1 MRVVLSHPLT
11 GASMAPPQVSWQ
23 LVVIQ
28 TADGSRVIDP
38 VLALARDNVV
48 HFYQVLAYLII
59 MLHLLFD
66 VSYQNIY
73 KLKNTDILWQGVYR
87 DWFTG
92 KIISLAE
99 NDPTIHDKQFEMA
112 KSKISYSIGQ
122 SGKATFV
129 GCEGTG

>member
-48 HFYQVLAYLII
+48 HFYQVHI
-59 MLHLLFD
+59 
-66 VSYQNIY
+66 
-73 KLKNTDILWQGVYR
+73 
-87 DWFTG
+87 
-92 KIISLAE
+92 
-99 NDPTIHDKQFEMA
+99 
-112 KSKISYSIGQ
+112 
-122 SGKATFV
+122 
-129 GCEGTG
+129 